1 MAKRPRIAAFMGVA
15 SVVGLAW
22 LLWQRCGV
30 RGCPEIERLDGYV
43 PDRAAVVLDRNGVE
57 LARLYVVQREI
68 VPLDSLP
75 PHVPAAFVA
84 IEDQRFWQHGG
95 IDWRRAV
102 GALVA
107 NVRSL
112 GVRQGFSTITM
123 QLARNA
129 FPDRLPYRERTLG
142 RKLAEMRVALAIE
155 ERYTKREI
163 LELYLNHIYF
173 GRGAWGI
180 EAAAREYFRKP
191 ASALSLAEA
200 AMLAGMVT
208 APNQLDPQRN
218 PVLAYRR
225 RWVVLHQMWRQGV
238 ITEEEANAADDAPL
252 VTAEATADAGDLAPY
267 FVEEVRNYMEREIG
281 DALYSEGYTI
291 HTTLDANVQSVAEA
305 ELKRLLAEIEAGR
318 YGPWEHPVY
327 DDTAAGRPD
336 GTPYLQGAVLVL
348 DAATGDVLAMVGG
361 RDFSHSRFNRAVG
374 AWRQPASTF
383 KPFIYAAAIM
393 AGYSP
398 ADQLA
403 DSPIRRD
410 LGGGRVWA
418 PRNYDGRYA
427 ESISLRD
434 ALVVSSNVAT
444 IRLAEAVGLG
454 RVAEV
459 AERLGLRGPFPHVP
473 ALALGIK
480 EATPLELAAA
490 YAAFATLGRRPE
502 PRIVSVVRD
511 DDGAEIW
518 RRDPRVEV
526 VLDPG
531 VAFLVTDILRDVVD
545 RGTGVAVR
553 LAGYR
558 GPAAGKTGTTNNSVD
573 YWFVGYTPSLVGVVW
588 IGFDMPRPIIEG
600 AAGDRVAPRLW
611 GRIMRRISPP
621 GERDWQPPPSVLE
634 LRIDDDGRVYGPD
647 CDFDGAGRSDYF
659 LAVTVRDVTCGTPR
673 PRLLS
678 RARRV
683 AADTLAIPAADT
695 TLAMPTR
702 DTLATPAA
710 DTLAVPATAP
720 PAGR

>member
-1 MAKRPRIAAFMGVA
+1 M
-15 SVVGLAW
+15 
-22 LLWQRCGV
+22 
-30 RGCPEIERLDGYV
+30 RGCRRSNAWTDTSR
-43 PDRAAVVLDRNGVE
+43 RAAVLTATKST
-57 LARLYVVQREI
+57 ARLYVVQREI

-267 FVEEVRNYMEREIG
+267 FVEEVRNYREREIG

-305 ELKRLLAEIEAGR
+305 ELKRLLAESRPGTW
-318 YGPWEHPVY
+318 PWKHPVY
-327 DDTAAGRPD
+327 DDNASGRPD
-336 GTPYLQGAVLVL
+336 GMPYLQGAVRSSTPRR
-348 DAATGDVLAMVGG
+348 AT
-361 RDFSHSRFNRAVG
+361 SR
-374 AWRQPASTF
+374 
-383 KPFIYAAAIM
+383 
-393 AGYSP
+393 
-398 ADQLA
+398 
-403 DSPIRRD
+403 
-410 LGGGRVWA
+410 
-418 PRNYDGRYA
+418 
-427 ESISLRD
+427 
-434 ALVVSSNVAT
+434 
-444 IRLAEAVGLG
+444 
-454 RVAEV
+454 
-459 AERLGLRGPFPHVP
+459 H
-473 ALALGIK
+473 
-480 EATPLELAAA
+480 
-490 YAAFATLGRRPE
+490 GRRPGL
-502 PRIVSVVRD
+502 RH
-511 DDGAEIW
+511 
-518 RRDPRVEV
+518 RVN
-526 VLDPG
+526 
-531 VAFLVTDILRDVVD
+531 R
-545 RGTGVAVR
+545 
-553 LAGYR
+553 
-558 GPAAGKTGTTNNSVD
+558 AAGMAPAGQHLRRSS
-573 YWFVGYTPSLVGVVW
+573 TP
-588 IGFDMPRPIIEG
+588 
-600 AAGDRVAPRLW
+600 
-611 GRIMRRISPP
+611 
-621 GERDWQPPPSVLE
+621 Q
-634 LRIDDDGRVYGPD
+634 
-647 CDFDGAGRSDYF
+647 RSW
-659 LAVTVRDVTCGTPR
+659 
-673 PRLLS
+673 
-678 RARRV
+678 
-683 AADTLAIPAADT
+683 
-695 TLAMPTR
+695 
-702 DTLATPAA
+702 
-710 DTLAVPATAP
+710 PAT
-720 PAGR
+720 RRRTSSTDT